1 MVRKRAKK
9 SYWAVYF
16 WMNREPEFRP
26 SPMIAM
32 TWKDARDFM
41 QDMAKEC
48 RAFKVC
54 RFVPDADGK
63 NLVELGTSF

>member
-1 MVRKRAKK
+1 
-9 SYWAVYF
+9 
-16 WMNREPEFRP
+16 MNREPGFRP

-32 TWKDARDFM
+32 TWKDAKQFM
-41 QDMAKEC
+41 QDMSAEC
-48 RAFKVC
+48 KAFKLC

>member
-1 MVRKRAKK
+1 
-9 SYWAVYF
+9 
-16 WMNREPEFRP
+16 MNREPEFRP